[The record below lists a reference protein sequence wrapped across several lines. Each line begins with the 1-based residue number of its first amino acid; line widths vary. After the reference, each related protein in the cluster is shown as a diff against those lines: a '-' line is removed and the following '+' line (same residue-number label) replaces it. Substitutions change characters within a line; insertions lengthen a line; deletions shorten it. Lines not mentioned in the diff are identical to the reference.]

1 MKTIK
6 LSLGYIVLLVVL
18 CAAGKKKIKTP
29 VYEVKSYGSELNT
42 YDPQPKLA
50 AGLDS
55 FINKENLY
63 AIGVPLDK
71 SGECLILKG
80 QSIKCY
86 INKDAS
92 KPLIKEEYVSKMAML
107 VYGKFERFNEITIPP
122 QITNLALLE
131 SFIEKSTDYVP
142 EDPDSAFAFLLKIK
156 VETLNYHIH
165 QSKDLGLYRGQ
176 LKNQDIVILGFF
188 CAKGKKSFLPNGQKM
203 VLNFITKDRSLIGRV
218 DDLIITSGK
227 LAMPN

>member
-1 MKTIK
+1 
-6 LSLGYIVLLVVL
+6 
-18 CAAGKKKIKTP
+18 
-29 VYEVKSYGSELNT
+29 
-42 YDPQPKLA
+42 
-50 AGLDS
+50 
-55 FINKENLY
+55 
-63 AIGVPLDK
+63 
-71 SGECLILKG
+71 
-80 QSIKCY
+80 
-86 INKDAS
+86 
-92 KPLIKEEYVSKMAML
+92 MAML
-107 VYGKFERFNEITIPP
+107 VYGKFERFNEIPIPP

-165 QSKDLGLYRGQ
+165 QSKNLGLYRGQ